1 MGACQSSDASGQS
14 VSSNATNDSNLS
26 SVKNTIRNHSSESN
40 ITGVMTQDVIINNT
54 ASGPQPLMDLKCQ
67 RYNFLGLK
75 QGGPVRMYGAAY
87 TVVQKTD
94 VKVVQINKEISDQS
108 ENIYNEVS
116 GKIQSNLTANLGSPA
131 GQAVARDAVNDAR
144 DETVAKIESYLT
156 DVANKDLTQGQRI
169 EINSTIPFRFQG
181 ECGEFKNPEINQT
194 IMVDVHAEHIV
205 NMITSDIQKK
215 LSIQENTGKLDYD
228 STGGDTACQEE
239 IGMGVLC
246 CLAFLLCIYTIY
258 YFTKET
264 TDTVTAVAKD
274 VSKAGIG
281 IAENVSNAGIKK
293 FEGMDVEGL
302 TKLAGKGN
310 ATALLEKL
318 GNSGMNASDMKG
330 LGDMDANQMKQLLMS
345 MKKK

>member
-1 MGACQSSDASGQS
+1 MGTCQSSGATGQS
-14 VSSNATNDSNLS
+14 VSSNATNDSNLR
-26 SVKNTIRNHSSESN
+26 SVKSTIKNHLTESN

-75 QGGPVRMYGAAY
+75 QGEPVNMYGAAY
-87 TVVQKTD
+87 RVVQNQE
-94 VKVVQINKEISDQS
+94 VKVVQINKDISEQS

-116 GKIQSNLTANLGSPA
+116 GKIQSDLTANLGSPS
-131 GQAVARDAVNDAR
+131 GQHAARDAVNDAR

-205 NMITSDIQKK
+205 NMVTSDIQKK
-215 LSIQENTGKLDYD
+215 LSRQENVGKLDYD

-246 CLAFLLCIYTIY
+246 CLACLLCIYTIY
-258 YFTKET
+258 YFTKEV
-264 TDTVTAVAKD
+264 TDTATSVVKKDPAAFLSQLKAKPGTAMPSTEQVQ
-274 VSKAGIG
+274 
-281 IAENVSNAGIKK
+281 
-293 FEGMDVEGL
+293 
-302 TKLAGKGN
+302 
-310 ATALLEKL
+310 
-318 GNSGMNASDMKG
+318 GMNLEEMLNLAK
-330 LGDMDANQMKQLLMS
+330 
-345 MKKK
+345 